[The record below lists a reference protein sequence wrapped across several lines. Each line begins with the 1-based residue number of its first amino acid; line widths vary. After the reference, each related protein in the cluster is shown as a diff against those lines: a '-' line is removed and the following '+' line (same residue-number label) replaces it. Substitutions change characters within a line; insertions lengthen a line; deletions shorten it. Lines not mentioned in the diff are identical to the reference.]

1 MTARTA
7 SRVAW
12 VSWGVSVVFVTGSVV
27 LAAFN
32 SPTLGGPGRT
42 AALSLIGFAWTMAFA
57 TVGAVVASRRSS
69 NPIGW
74 AFCAMAVIIALVA
87 FAEEYATRGLV
98 TAPGTLAGARV
109 AAWFQNWAGWLVF
122 PSVLVV
128 LVVLFPD
135 GKPPSPRWRVVLWA
149 AGALALL
156 LVAAAMVDGRP
167 VDSWLRLEPL
177 HTSSIAR
184 VPSLGPVSSWIL
196 NAAFLRLTVFAAAA
210 LAPIVRLRR
219 ARGVER
225 QQLLWFVYAGALLA
239 VAGALTLVGERTH
252 MGYWVHYVLAAGM
265 IAIPVATGV
274 AILRYRLYDIGQLI
288 NRTLVYGLLTIVLGG
303 LYVGLAVGLGSLV
316 GKGNSLVIAGSTLV
330 VAALFRPARLRIQAF
345 IDRRFYRRKYDAQRT
360 LEAFSARLRNEVDL
374 DDLRGHL
381 ETVVRET
388 MQPTHASLWLRPM
401 ERIR

>member
-7 SRVAW
+7 ARVAW
-12 VSWGVSVVFVTGSVV
+12 TSWVVSAVFVTGAVV

-32 SPTLGGPGRT
+32 SSTLGGPDRT
-42 AALSLIGFAWTMAFA
+42 AALSLIGLAWTMAFA

-74 AFCAMAVIIALVA
+74 AFCVMAVVIAMVA
-87 FAEEYATRGLV
+87 FSEGYATRGLV
-98 TAPGTLAGARV
+98 SAPGSLAGARV

-156 LVAAAMVDGRP
+156 LVAAAMVDSRP

-184 VPSLGPVSSWIL
+184 VPALGPVSSWIL
-196 NAAFLRLTVFAAAA
+196 NAAFLRLAVFAAGAVVPF
-210 LAPIVRLRR
+210 LRLRR
-219 ARGVER
+219 ARGAER

-239 VAGALTLVGERTH
+239 MAGALTLVGEQTH
-252 MGYWVHYVLAAGM
+252 LGYWVHYVLAAGM

-303 LYVGLAVGLGSLV
+303 VYVGLAVGLGSLV

-330 VAALFRPARLRIQAF
+330 VAALFRPVRALVQGV
-345 IDRRFYRRKYDAQRT
+345 IDRRFYRRKYDAVRT
-360 LEAFSARLRNEVDL
+360 LEAFSARLRDEVDL
-374 DDLRGHL
+374 DELRVHV
-381 ETVVRET
+381 EAVVRET
-388 MQPTHASLWLRPM
+388 MQPAQASLWLRPM
-401 ERIR
+401 ERTR